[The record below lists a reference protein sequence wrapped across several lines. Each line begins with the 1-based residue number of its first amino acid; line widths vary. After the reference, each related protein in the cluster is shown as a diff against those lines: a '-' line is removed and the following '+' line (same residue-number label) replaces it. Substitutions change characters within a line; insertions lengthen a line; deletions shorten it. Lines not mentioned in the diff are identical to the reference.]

1 MSNSPSSAGSRHE
14 QSRQG
19 RESGLAE
26 IDEQCEDGHR
36 GDRPIRVCFL
46 IDRLSVGGTES
57 QLLGLIRHLD
67 TSRVVPSLCLLDG
80 EDATSRSLEP
90 ECCPVLRLEIRS
102 IRSPRALTRAARFAR
117 YLRREEIDILQVYF
131 LDSAF
136 FGAVVGRLAGVR
148 QVLRVRN
155 NLGYWIK
162 PGQKSLLRAVNRL
175 FSLNLTN
182 SDLGRSTLV
191 QQEGVD
197 PSRIRVLDNG
207 IDLDRFANPGPAPA
221 RRTGGPRRVGV
232 LANLRP
238 VKGVDVFLRAAALVA
253 RDHPDVQ
260 FVIGGE
266 GPERSRLEA
275 LAAELELT
283 DRVRLLGLVS
293 DVPSFLA
300 DLDVV
305 VQSSLSE
312 GLSNA
317 VIESMAAGRPLVAT
331 AVGANPSLIQ
341 DGINGLL
348 VPPGDHQRLAEAI
361 KSLLQRPN
369 DAARMG
375 RAALEYATKRF
386 TWSTA
391 ARVYEELCYQLLG
404 PQIHASKQAL

>member
-1 MSNSPSSAGSRHE
+1 
-14 QSRQG
+14 
-19 RESGLAE
+19 
-26 IDEQCEDGHR
+26 
-36 GDRPIRVCFL
+36 
-46 IDRLSVGGTES
+46 
-57 QLLGLIRHLD
+57 
-67 TSRVVPSLCLLDG
+67 
-80 EDATSRSLEP
+80 
-90 ECCPVLRLEIRS
+90 
-102 IRSPRALTRAARFAR
+102 
-117 YLRREEIDILQVYF
+117 
-131 LDSAF
+131 
-136 FGAVVGRLAGVR
+136 
-148 QVLRVRN
+148 
-155 NLGYWIK
+155 
-162 PGQKSLLRAVNRL
+162 
-175 FSLNLTN
+175 
-182 SDLGRSTLV
+182 
-191 QQEGVD
+191 
-197 PSRIRVLDNG
+197 
-207 IDLDRFANPGPAPA
+207 
-221 RRTGGPRRVGV
+221 
-232 LANLRP
+232 
-238 VKGVDVFLRAAALVA
+238 VDVFLRAAALVA